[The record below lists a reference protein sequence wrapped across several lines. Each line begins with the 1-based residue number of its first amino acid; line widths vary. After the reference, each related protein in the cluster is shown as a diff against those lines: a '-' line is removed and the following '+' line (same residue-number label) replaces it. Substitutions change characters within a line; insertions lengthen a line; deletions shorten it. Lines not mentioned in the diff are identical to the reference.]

1 MKIITLNEKNILTPN
16 FLKQILTF
24 ILIFFFSNNHE
35 AFSSEIMVCQI
46 EKEIENGKLAN
57 KKLFKNK
64 PLTMYFE
71 SDKNWF
77 YEIKNKD
84 WFLRTNEALNNTNFS
99 FKEDSNFF
107 YFNLKIYQSPQKK
120 KIELNN
126 IISLEKESGYLKFS
140 KEYYDHNGNVFFTS
154 IVEGFCN

>member
-1 MKIITLNEKNILTPN
+1 MPN

-35 AFSSEIMVCQI
+35 ALSSEIMVCQI

-99 FKEDSNFF
+99 FKEDSKFF
-107 YFNLKIYQSPQKK
+107 YFNLKTYQSPQKK

-126 IISLEKESGYLKFS
+126 IISLEKKSGYLEFS
-140 KEYYDHNGNVFFTS
+140 KEYHDYDGNVFFTS
-154 IVEGFCN
+154 VVEGYCK

>member
-1 MKIITLNEKNILTPN
+1 MTPN

-35 AFSSEIMVCQI
+35 ALSSEIMVCQI

-126 IISLEKESGYLKFS
+126 IISLEKKSGYLEFS
-140 KEYYDHNGNVFFTS
+140 KEYHDYDGNVFLS
-154 IVEGFCN
+154 VVEGYCK

>member
-1 MKIITLNEKNILTPN
+1 
-16 FLKQILTF
+16 
-24 ILIFFFSNNHE
+24 
-35 AFSSEIMVCQI
+35 MVCQI

-71 SDKNWF
+71 SDNNWF

-107 YFNLKIYQSPQKK
+107 YFNLKTYQSPQKK

-126 IISLEKESGYLKFS
+126 IISLEKKSGYLKFS
-140 KEYYDHNGNVFFTS
+140 KEYHDYDGNVFFTS
-154 IVEGFCN
+154 VVEGYCK

>member
-1 MKIITLNEKNILTPN
+1 MLNFHN
-16 FLKQILTF
+16 QILTF
-24 ILIFFFSNNHE
+24 ILIFFFSYNHE
-35 AFSSEIMVCQI
+35 ALSCEIMVCQI

-71 SDKNWF
+71 YDNNWF

-107 YFNLKIYQSPQKK
+107 YFNLKTYQSPQKK
-120 KIELNN
+120 KNRIEQYNFIRKKKWLFR
-126 IISLEKESGYLKFS
+126 IFEGIS
-140 KEYYDHNGNVFFTS
+140 
-154 IVEGFCN
+154 